1 MSFFFGG
8 NILSLLN
15 LNRYWFILYLLF
27 NLFIDQLGERT
38 WVLLHQELGLTWM

>member
-27 NLFIDQLGERT
+27 NLFVDQLGERK
-38 WVLLHQELGLTWM
+38 WLLLLLELGLIWM